1 MNNKIPQIIEEFITP
16 SFIKTIL
23 ILGVIVFSLIWIRG
37 TINDYV
43 QLSRQ
48 NSYTVRPDSIEKQI
62 QQLIEER
69 GYFKGLAVSLQAQ
82 IDARQETK
90 AQLINQSK
98 KQIQNYQNQTI
109 DKQIELW
116 NEQFKKFINQ

>member
-48 NSYTVRPDSIEKQI
+48 NSYVVRPDSIEKQI

-116 NEQFKKFINQ
+116 NEQFKKFVK